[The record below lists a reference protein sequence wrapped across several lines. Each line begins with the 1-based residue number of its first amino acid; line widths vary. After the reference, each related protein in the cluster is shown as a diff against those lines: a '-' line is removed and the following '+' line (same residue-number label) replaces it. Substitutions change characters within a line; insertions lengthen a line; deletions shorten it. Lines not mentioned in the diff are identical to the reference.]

1 MNINLQELKAK
12 LAEFKVYDAWQ
23 YAESLA
29 QTILFMNASYAL
41 ILKVYEHYTS
51 TLQTVSQEIVQQ
63 AFENQGKPSA
73 LTSQHLSRT
82 KLDIA
87 GYEIS
92 DDVFLSKTLIE
103 FFHYARLSLDVLCQ
117 IINTALLGD
126 EGVDIEENLLPCKV
140 LTELKTH
147 DRFSRMCGILK
158 DGNNNTALKYLKAF
172 DNYTKHTRT
181 ILPFLQQ
188 EMFFGNKSTFE
199 IKSFVYKKK
208 TYPAIDA
215 IQMISRV
222 KEDTTDTIEKA
233 ISELIRQIP
242 NGVGTSK
249 RYQNVKFRIL
259 AKENEGI
266 ITAFEYVAFFLEVES
281 SLSELKDT
289 IQVMPLIIKPNGE
302 IYSFILEINEIFIS
316 IRDKYEA
323 GIIGVAT
330 AKPINNS
337 NEWYRA
343 YQVRPCDSA
352 EFFRYYSTFSSKYP
366 RLHINYHAM
375 EGQLIAIPDESK
387 QENGSAR

>member
-1 MNINLQELKAK
+1 MSINLQELKTK

-51 TLQTVSQEIVQQ
+51 TLHAVSQEIVQQ

-92 DDVFLSKTLIE
+92 DDVFLSKTLLE
-103 FFHYARLSLDVLCQ
+103 FFHYARLSLDVLFQ
-117 IINTALLGD
+117 IINAALLGD
-126 EGVDIEENLLPCKV
+126 VGVNAEEFTFPNKVMKKLKACNQFSSLYDILGTGKNDATIEYLL
-140 LTELKTH
+140 
-147 DRFSRMCGILK
+147 
-158 DGNNNTALKYLKAF
+158 AF
-172 DNYTKHTRT
+172 DNYTKHIRT

-188 EMFFGNKSTFE
+188 EMFFSNKSTFK
-199 IKSFVYKKK
+199 IKSFVYQKK

-215 IQMISRV
+215 IQTINEV
-222 KEDTTDTIEKA
+222 KETTTDIIEKA
-233 ISELIRQIP
+233 IYELTRQVP
-242 NGVGTSK
+242 YGVGTSK

-259 AKENEGI
+259 AKENKGT
-266 ITAFEYVAFFLEVES
+266 ITSFEYVAFFLEVES
-281 SLSELKDT
+281 SLGELPDT
-289 IQVMPLIIKPNGE
+289 IQVMPLIVKSNGE

-323 GIIGVAT
+323 GIIGIAT
-330 AKPINNS
+330 AKQIENS
-337 NEWYRA
+337 SEWYRT
-343 YQVRPCDSA
+343 YQIRPCDSS
-352 EFFRYYSTFSSKYP
+352 EFFRYYSTFSTKYP
-366 RLHINYHAM
+366 HLNINYHAM

-387 QENGSAR
+387 